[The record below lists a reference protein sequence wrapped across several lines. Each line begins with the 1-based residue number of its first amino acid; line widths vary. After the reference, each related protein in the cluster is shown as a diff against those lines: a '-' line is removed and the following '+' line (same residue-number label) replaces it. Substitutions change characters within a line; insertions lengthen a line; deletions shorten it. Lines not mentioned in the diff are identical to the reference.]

1 MILLGR
7 CREHDNGQFPILTLW
22 RKGNLAATACSMLSL
37 VSGGRLLGRSR
48 RRGLCGHE
56 PRAHAFAVGTE
67 PWGSYQFLW
76 RHSAFF
82 TGR

>member
-1 MILLGR
+1 MILLDR
-7 CREHDNGQFPILTLW
+7 CREHENGQVPILTLS
-22 RKGNLAATACSMLSL
+22 RKGNLAGTACGVLSL

-48 RRGLCGHE
+48 SRGLGVHQ

-67 PWGSYQFLW
+67 PWGTYQFLW